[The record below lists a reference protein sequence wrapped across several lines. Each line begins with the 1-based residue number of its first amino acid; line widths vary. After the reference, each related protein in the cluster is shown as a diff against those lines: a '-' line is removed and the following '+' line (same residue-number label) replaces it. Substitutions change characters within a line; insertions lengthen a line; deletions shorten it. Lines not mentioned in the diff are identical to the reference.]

1 MAHPGVCLPITAVAL
16 VAAVTAAWF
25 RIVDVSVLE
34 RFSAE
39 GLDLR
44 LVAIAFGLVGA
55 IGASQPGPEPT
66 RRTGWRRVATPTALL
81 SALVGVVLILLGL
94 ARALI

>member
-1 MAHPGVCLPITAVAL
+1 MMAHPGVCLPITAVAL

-55 IGASQPGPEPT
+55 EWRPPLRCCRPWS
-66 RRTGWRRVATPTALL
+66 GWC
-81 SALVGVVLILLGL
+81 
-94 ARALI
+94 